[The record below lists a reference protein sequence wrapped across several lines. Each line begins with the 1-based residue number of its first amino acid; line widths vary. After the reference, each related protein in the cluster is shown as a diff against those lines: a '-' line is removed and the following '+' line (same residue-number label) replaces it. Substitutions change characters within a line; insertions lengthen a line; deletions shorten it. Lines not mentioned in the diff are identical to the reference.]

1 MARRRFNVF
10 NLAFLDVM
18 SCGLGAV
25 VLFYMIINAQVA
37 VRAKNLNVELLAE
50 TNRIEEEILDGRKDL
65 ILRRNALDEKNSERL
80 RAEGEAR
87 SIQEVLD
94 QLLAELAEY
103 DDTTLAQTESVED
116 LRADI
121 ERLEEAKER
130 LSASSIE
137 QADDEGRQIR
147 SYVGEGNR
155 QYLTGMK
162 MGGKR
167 VLILVDTSA
176 SMLGRTYVNVL
187 RFRALPED
195 RRRKAPKW
203 DQVVRSVDWLTTQL
217 QPGTKFQV
225 YGFNE
230 TAASVIAGTDGGWLD
245 VTDGSRLSRAVASL
259 RRVTPDKGSSLFA
272 ALNAINDLDPLPD
285 NVYLLT
291 DGLPTQGKVPP
302 TESTPVNERRRIEYF
317 TKAMRLVPR
326 RVPVN
331 VLLYPMDGDPNAA
344 GYFWNLAAR
353 SGGSMQTPSR
363 DWP

>member
-37 VRAKNLNVELLAE
+37 VRAKDLNVELLAE
-50 TNRIEEEILDGRKDL
+50 TNRIEEEILEGRKNL
-65 ILRRNALDEKNSERL
+65 ILKRNSLAEQESERL
-80 RAEGEAR
+80 KMEGDAR
-87 SIQEVLD
+87 SIQEIIE
-94 QLLAELAEY
+94 QLMAELARYE
-103 DDTTLAQTESVED
+103 DTTLAKTESVED

-121 ERLEEAKER
+121 QRLEEAKKR
-130 LSASSIE
+130 LAATSVDPQE
-137 QADDEGRQIR
+137 DDGQRVR
-147 SYVGEGNR
+147 SFIGEGNR

-167 VLILVDTSA
+167 VLILVDTST
-176 SMLGRTYVNVL
+176 SMLARTYVNVL
-187 RFRALPED
+187 RLRAVPEE

-230 TAASVIAGTDGGWLD
+230 TATSLIPGTDGGWVD
-245 VTDGSRLSRAVASL
+245 VTDGSRLSRAIVAL
-259 RRVTPDKGSSLFA
+259 RRVTPGKGSSLYA
-272 ALNAINDLDPLPD
+272 GLNVINDLTPLPD
-285 NVYLLT
+285 NVYVLT
-291 DGLPTQGKVPP
+291 DGLPTLGKDAPATP
-302 TESTPVNERRRIEYF
+302 TSVSERQRIEHF
-317 TKAMRLVPR
+317 NRATRVLPR
-326 RVPVN
+326 RVPIN

-344 GYFWNLAAR
+344 GYFWDLALR
-353 SGGSMQTPSR
+353 TGGSFQTPSR

>member
-37 VRAKNLNVELLAE
+37 VRAKDMNIELLAE
-50 TNRIEEEILDGRKDL
+50 TNRIEEEILAGRKDL
-65 ILRRNALDEKNSERL
+65 IVKRNALEEKESEQVRV
-80 RAEGEAR
+80 EGEAR
-87 SIQEVLD
+87 SIQEILEE
-94 QLLAELAEY
+94 LLAELAEY
-103 DDTTLAQTESVED
+103 ENSSLAQTESVED

-121 ERLEEAKER
+121 ERLEQAKKR
-130 LSASSIE
+130 LSASSAE
-137 QADDEGRQIR
+137 SADDEGRQIR
-147 SYVGEGNR
+147 SFVGEGNR

-167 VLILVDTSA
+167 VLILVDTST
-176 SMLGRTYVNVL
+176 SMLGRTYVDVL
-187 RFRALPED
+187 RFRALPEE

-203 DQVVRSVDWLTTQL
+203 QQVVRSVDWLTTQIK
-217 QPGTKFQV
+217 PGMKFQV

-230 TAASVIAGTDGGWLD
+230 SASSLVPGTDGGWID
-245 VTDGSRLSRAVASL
+245 VTDGSRLSRAIVSL
-259 RRVTPDKGSSLFA
+259 RRVTPDKGSSLHA
-272 ALNAINDLDPLPD
+272 GLNAINALEPPPD
-285 NVYLLT
+285 NVFLLT
-291 DGLPTQGKVPP
+291 DGLPTQGKVAP
-302 TESTPVNERRRIEYF
+302 TEAVEVNERRRIEFF
-317 TKAMRLVPR
+317 TKAIRLVPR

-344 GYFWNLAAR
+344 GYFWNLASR
-353 SGGSMQTPSR
+353 TGGSMQTPSR